1 MKRVEQYDKDNIRK
15 SGVIWHTQGTGKSLT
30 MIFIAKSLLEF
41 INIVSSRIVII
52 TDRVELDEQIKNAF
66 KNCGFEPKLAD
77 SSKNLIELLRSG
89 TSIITT
95 LINKFNRAFEND
107 FRDSSNNI
115 FVFIDECH
123 RTQYGDLAS
132 KMRAILPNTCYI
144 GFTGTPLFKEY
155 KNTIKKFGESI
166 HKYTKFISIL

>member
-1 MKRVEQYDKDNIRK
+1 MLTHH
-15 SGVIWHTQGTGKSLT
+15 GAHGKLKL
-30 MIFIAKSLLEF
+30 FHLE
-41 INIVSSRIVII
+41 
-52 TDRVELDEQIKNAF
+52 DG
-66 KNCGFEPKLAD
+66 GFNHQRD
-77 SSKNLIELLRSG
+77 Y
-89 TSIITT
+89 
-95 LINKFNRAFEND
+95 KFNRAFEND

-132 KMRAILPNTCYI
+132 KMRAILPNACYI

-166 HKYTKFISIL
+166 HKYTMKDALKDNIIVPLFYEGRIVQQHINDESSLNKKFDTITNELDEEKKQL